1 MLIYHADALMK
12 MMIVI
17 ITYDD
22 DDNINIGNV
31 NVCTVLYEPVVSE
44 EEIRTKQT
52 SKKTKQNNNRNKISS
67 AFVKSIL

>member
-1 MLIYHADALMK
+1 MK